1 MLIMNF
7 IIWIVVGGVLGW
19 VVNLVMGSN
28 RQQGAVL
35 NIIVGIVGA
44 LLAGLV
50 LSPLLGMGTIIDSGF
65 SVGKLFVALIGVI
78 ILLVISNFFR
88 RGIAARRT

>member
-1 MLIMNF
+1 MPIMNI

-19 VVNLVMGSN
+19 VVNLIMGSN

-35 NIIVGIVGA
+35 NIVAGIAGA
-44 LLAGLV
+44 LLAGFF

-78 ILLVISNFFR
+78 ILLVIANFFR
-88 RGIAARRT
+88 RGITAPR

>member
-1 MLIMNF
+1 MPTVNF

-19 VVNLVMGSN
+19 VINLIMGSN
-28 RQQGAVL
+28 RQQGTVL
-35 NIIVGIVGA
+35 NIAIGIAGA

-50 LSPLLGMGTIIDSGF
+50 LSPLLGMGTILDSGF
-65 SVGKLFVALIGVI
+65 SAGKLFVALIGVI

-88 RGIAARRT
+88 RGIKAPRI